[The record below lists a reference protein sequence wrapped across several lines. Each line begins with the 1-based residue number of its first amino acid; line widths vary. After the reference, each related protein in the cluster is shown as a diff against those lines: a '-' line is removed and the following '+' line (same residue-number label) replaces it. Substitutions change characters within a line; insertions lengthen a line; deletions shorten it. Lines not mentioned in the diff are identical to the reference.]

1 MRINVRVLIVEI
13 CYLIL
18 IIESFFAIRFF
29 QVADEIIAILSLG
42 YIVLNIGKKKDKI
55 LMNLLVFCSAVLIV
69 GILGNMVFQKREDIF
84 VICQDIFIF
93 FKPFLVF
100 YAIYLLLKNQQI
112 TDRVILRLNRII
124 TLLVF
129 ALLLGL
135 LVGLFFNTQLAHYD
149 IWANFTFLKTYIF
162 FTGYPSVLAGFI
174 VPIVSLL
181 YYVERKI
188 DYRIIILLICA
199 FFTQSGIGFLSI
211 FLLYGLNLIFCF
223 TKKIKWYHAVIIII
237 GIALVGI
244 TEVRNYLLS
253 SSATRAI
260 MLKSSFQ
267 LMTSYFPLGV
277 GFSNY
282 GGSVAAKNYSTV
294 YTDLGFNT
302 IWGLGGWGVTGDILD
317 SYFPMI
323 VGQFGIVGLVSV
335 IILVYGVYKTFNREN
350 DIILKMSAAYLLIM
364 TLAICFGQGGFSSA
378 LGEIIVITFA
388 IFLKKCNCSKL

>member
-129 ALLLGL
+129 ALLL
-135 LVGLFFNTQLAHYD
+135 
-149 IWANFTFLKTYIF
+149 
-162 FTGYPSVLAGFI
+162 
-174 VPIVSLL
+174 
-181 YYVERKI
+181 
-188 DYRIIILLICA
+188 
-199 FFTQSGIGFLSI
+199 
-211 FLLYGLNLIFCF
+211 
-223 TKKIKWYHAVIIII
+223 
-237 GIALVGI
+237 
-244 TEVRNYLLS
+244 
-253 SSATRAI
+253 
-260 MLKSSFQ
+260 
-267 LMTSYFPLGV
+267 
-277 GFSNY
+277 
-282 GGSVAAKNYSTV
+282 
-294 YTDLGFNT
+294 
-302 IWGLGGWGVTGDILD
+302 
-317 SYFPMI
+317 
-323 VGQFGIVGLVSV
+323 
-335 IILVYGVYKTFNREN
+335 
-350 DIILKMSAAYLLIM
+350 
-364 TLAICFGQGGFSSA
+364 
-378 LGEIIVITFA
+378 
-388 IFLKKCNCSKL
+388 